1 MISRLFATVAAV
13 AVLAACQP
21 TSPELTEEQK
31 AALADSVVAIHIES
45 WQPWLA
51 ADLDRG
57 MPYFL
62 NSPDLG
68 WGWNG
73 EIRYGYANIDAW
85 FRPLMDG
92 LASQEF
98 TVADRR
104 VVVLARDVVCVMEH
118 GTIAATDTAGVT
130 LPASP
135 FAMTA
140 IWVRRDGE
148 WKIHLG
154 HESTQTPESSE

>member
-31 AALADSVVAIHIES
+31 AALADSVSAMHTEM

-62 NSPDLG
+62 NSPDIG
-68 WGWNG
+68 WAWNG
-73 EIRYGYANIDAW
+73 EIRYGYDNIDAW

-92 LASQEF
+92 VASQEF

-104 VVVLARDVVCVMEH
+104 VVVLARDIVCVMEH
-118 GTIAATDTAGVT
+118 GTVAVTDTAGVT

-135 FAMTA
+135 FAMTT

>member
-31 AALADSVVAIHIES
+31 AALADSVSAMHAEM

-62 NSPDLG
+62 NSPDVV
-68 WGWNG
+68 WGVNS
-73 EIRYGYANIDAW
+73 EIRYGYDNIDAL
-85 FRPLMDG
+85 FRPIMDG

-104 VVVLARDVVCVMEH
+104 VVVLARDVVCVIEH
-118 GTIAATDTAGVT
+118 GTLAATDTAGVT

-135 FAMTA
+135 FAMTT

-154 HESTQTPESSE
+154 HESVQTPESSE